1 MAANTVNGVIVRKRG
16 FTLIEVMIVV
26 AIIGLLAAIALPSYR
41 NSVLKSNRVDAKTAL
56 QDLAS
61 REERYFTTNNT
72 YTLVA
77 ADLGYAS
84 TFPTNVYASGATTYS
99 LTVTAAGTSSFTA
112 TATPVNTQLSDAC
125 GTYSLDSLGV
135 QGNANNTTAST
146 SCW

>member
-1 MAANTVNGVIVRKRG
+1 MNGVIVRKRG

>member
-1 MAANTVNGVIVRKRG
+1 
-16 FTLIEVMIVV
+16 MIVV